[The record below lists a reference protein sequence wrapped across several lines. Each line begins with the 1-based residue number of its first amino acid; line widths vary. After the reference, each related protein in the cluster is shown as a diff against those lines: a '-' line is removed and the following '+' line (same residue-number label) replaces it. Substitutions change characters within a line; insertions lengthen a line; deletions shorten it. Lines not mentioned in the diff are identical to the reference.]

1 MLEKW
6 ETPRVTIQEFEPNEY
21 VAACWGVACNFN
33 DANNYEIKH
42 GFWDNGNVSHAKDH
56 CGNSSNQVIYDDNED
71 GTADRMVETGTNG
84 LGNLSCK
91 IYFSDNYTTERL
103 VSSVKVND
111 YIYWTTS
118 AGDRTWHHQG
128 YVTAT
133 ADGHPN
139 RS

>member
-21 VAACWGVACNFN
+21 VAACWGVKCYIN
-33 DANNYEIKH
+33 DANAFEKWH
-42 GFWDNGNVSHAKDH
+42 GYWSNGDVSHTIDH
-56 CGNSSNQVIYDDNED
+56 CGNSSNQVIYDDDED
-71 GTADRMVETGTNG
+71 GTADRMVETGTDG
-84 LGNLSCK
+84 LGKLSCT
-91 IYFSDNYTTERL
+91 IYTNANYTTERA
-103 VSSVKVND
+103 VSSVNVND

-118 AGDRTWHHQG
+118 SGDRTWHHQG
-128 YVTAT
+128 KVFAT